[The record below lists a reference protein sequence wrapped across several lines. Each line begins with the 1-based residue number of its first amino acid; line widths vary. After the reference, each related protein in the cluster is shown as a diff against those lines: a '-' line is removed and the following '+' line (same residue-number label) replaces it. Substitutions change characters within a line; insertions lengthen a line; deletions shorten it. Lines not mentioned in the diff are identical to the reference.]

1 MQVELTRH
9 ETAEQRKSAYATQR
23 IIYLKIQSESYF
35 ISLNLKNI
43 MMLWAEW
50 LRIYRKEFCGSSV
63 AL

>member
-1 MQVELTRH
+1 MQVELIRH
-9 ETAEQRKSAYATQR
+9 ETAEQSKSAYATQR

-50 LRIYRKEFCGSSV
+50 
-63 AL
+63 